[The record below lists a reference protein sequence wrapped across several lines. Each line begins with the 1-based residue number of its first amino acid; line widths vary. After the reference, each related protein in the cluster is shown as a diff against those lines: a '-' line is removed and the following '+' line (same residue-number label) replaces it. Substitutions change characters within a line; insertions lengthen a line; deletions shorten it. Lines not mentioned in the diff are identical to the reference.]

1 MSEPAEHE
9 SPGSKLT
16 LVRPSIPAFVDP
28 LVLQL
33 MNREEMPPRRYGLT
47 ELHRKVIAQ
56 LRTYSAHSIVE
67 TILSLLAEPAKDP
80 LEELQRRP
88 WHSLL
93 VAKWALQDKRVNLT
107 YAPRQL
113 IYSREAH
120 GRILQEL
127 WNFRAQ
133 ENDPEQ
139 KPNAWQ
145 LFRSVFHAQQPFQ
158 REQDLGFLRWPALLR
173 ELAHDHPCRRMFRT
187 ATFLEPDDFSDLA
200 MVMLIF
206 TNSPGATIYPKNLAA
221 VKEGYGER
229 LTRFLELFSRDLKG
243 LRSEL
248 RLPAALRL
256 LGESE
261 LREFPYLQRFPLY
274 RSEQGI
280 YRCWHP
286 KVFIRGIESTPH
298 LIMMENAQPYVDA
311 YSKVFERYVTELT
324 TRACS
329 QALVEADYKAA
340 IKGSMA
346 QEGKALEVIVPF
358 VGCNVFVEA
367 KMSTFLDPV
376 LLEERENI
384 RVDRLTRV
392 LEAVEQGYSVSA
404 DIRRDTS
411 PFAGKLSNAECDYL
425 IVVVSRDL
433 LVGGGVGLQRILPSR
448 ELSATDEGV
457 QRRMPLHHIFIV
469 DLADFENVMECVY
482 QGWVDLP
489 ELLARAARN
498 NEGGPDSRL
507 TLFEHIR
514 LSDGQQ
520 LRPALRHDESERVME
535 RLRRTLKMPDA

>member
-1 MSEPAEHE
+1 M
-9 SPGSKLT
+9 LQ
-16 LVRPSIPAFVDP
+16 RPSIPVLADP
-28 LVLQL
+28 LVVQL
-33 MNREEMPPRRYGLT
+33 MNRVDVPPRRHGLT
-47 ELHRKVIAQ
+47 ELHRKVMAQ
-56 LRTYSAHSIVE
+56 LRKYSAHSVVE
-67 TILSLLAEPAKDP
+67 TVLSLLAEPVKDRM
-80 LEELQRRP
+80 EELERLP
-88 WHSLL
+88 WLSLL
-93 VAKWALQDKRVNLT
+93 VVKWALQDNRVHLT
-107 YAPRQL
+107 FAPRHL
-113 IYSREAH
+113 AYSREAH

-127 WNFRAQ
+127 WNFHAP
-133 ENDPEQ
+133 EDDPDRTR
-139 KPNAWQ
+139 NAWQ
-145 LFRSVFHAQQPFQ
+145 LVRSAFHAQQLFQ
-158 REQDLGFLRWPALLR
+158 REQDLGFLRWPALIR
-173 ELAHDHPCRRMFRT
+173 NLADDHPCRRLFRE
-187 ATFLEPDDFSDLA
+187 ATSLEPDDFSDLA
-200 MVMLIF
+200 MAMLLF
-206 TNSPGATIYPKNLAA
+206 TTKPGASFQHRDLVALQK
-221 VKEGYGER
+221 GYGGR
-229 LTRFLELFSRDLKG
+229 LTKFLGLFSRDLQG

-248 RLPAALRL
+248 RLPAAAKLV
-256 LGESE
+256 GESE

-286 KVFIRGIESTPH
+286 KVFGRGIETTPH
-298 LIMMENAQPYVDA
+298 LIMMGNPQRYVDA
-311 YSKVFERYVTELT
+311 YSKVFERHVTELT
-324 TRACS
+324 NRACS

-384 RVDRLTRV
+384 RADRLTRV

-411 PFAGKLSNAECDYL
+411 PFVGKLSNAECDYL

-457 QRRMPLHHIFIV
+457 RRRMPLHHIFIV

-489 ELLARAARN
+489 ELLARAAQN
-498 NEGGPDSRL
+498 NLGGSDSRL
-507 TLFEHIR
+507 TLFEHIK

-520 LRPALRHDESERVME
+520 LRPALRHEESERVME
-535 RLRRTLKMPDA
+535 RLRRTLTMPDA